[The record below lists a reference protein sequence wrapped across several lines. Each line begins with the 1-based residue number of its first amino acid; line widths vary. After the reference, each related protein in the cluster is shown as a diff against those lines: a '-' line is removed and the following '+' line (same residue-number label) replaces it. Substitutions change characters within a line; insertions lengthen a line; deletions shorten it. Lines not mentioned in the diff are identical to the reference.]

1 MPDSGMTSGR
11 RKLIEEQAEITRL
24 RTEGHTLHEIASRF
38 GKSIYWVNSRLN
50 TSYQPKRLRRA
61 QGDDV
66 RPIPISLD
74 STSLLTDISL
84 LRPEVGRLRGK
95 AGIPTPIMSL
105 MTEIYIAVEQRLYT
119 LAAMG
124 IRATLENVMKE
135 KVGDRPFKVLV
146 NEFQK
151 AGYLSTRQALSLDVI
166 IEAGHA
172 AIHRG
177 WQPNEE
183 DVSTLLNI
191 TESMIETVY
200 LHEDRARNLD
210 KRVPRRQQS
219 I

>member
-1 MPDSGMTSGR
+1 MSRS
-11 RKLIEEQAEITRL
+11 KLVDEQAEIARL
-24 RTEGHTLHEIASRF
+24 RDKGQTLQQIAHRF

-50 TSYQPKRLRRA
+50 PSYQPKRLRRA
-61 QGDDV
+61 QGGV
-66 RPIPISLD
+66 EAVQLD
-74 STSLLTDISL
+74 LESTSLFDVAPSQHKVI
-84 LRPEVGRLRGK
+84 GRLRG
-95 AGIPTPIMSL
+95 AEGIPSAIMSL
-105 MTEIYIAVEQRLYT
+105 MTEIYVAVEHRLYT

-135 KVGDRPFKVLV
+135 KVGDRPFKALV

-177 WQPNEE
+177 WKPTDE

-191 TESMIETVY
+191 TDSLIEIVY
-200 LHEDRARNLD
+200 LHEDRARDLD
-210 KRVPRRQQS
+210 KKVPRRQPN
-219 I
+219 

>member
-1 MPDSGMTSGR
+1 MNRQRSHALEMKVKHSNR
-11 RKLIEEQAEITRL
+11 
-24 RTEGHTLHEIASRF
+24 IAHRF

-50 TSYQPKRLRRA
+50 PSYQPKHLRRA
-61 QGDDV
+61 QGSV
-66 RPIPISLD
+66 EPVPLD
-74 STSLLTDISL
+74 LVSTSLFDATHTTRKGI
-84 LRPEVGRLRGK
+84 GRLRG
-95 AGIPTPIMSL
+95 AEGIPPAIMSL
-105 MTEIYIAVEQRLYT
+105 MTEIYVAVEHRLYT

-135 KVGDRPFKVLV
+135 KVGDRPFKALV

-151 AGYLSTRQALSLDVI
+151 AGYLSTRQALGLDVI

-177 WQPNEE
+177 WKPTDE

-191 TESMIETVY
+191 TETLIELVY
-200 LHEDRARNLD
+200 QN
-210 KRVPRRQQS
+210 KRVPHRRP

>member
-1 MPDSGMTSGR
+1 MLT
-11 RKLIEEQAEITRL
+11 RKLIDEQAEVARL
-24 RTEGHTLHEIASRF
+24 RDEGRTLQEIASHF
-38 GKSIYWVNSRLN
+38 GRSIYWVNSRLN
-50 TSYQPKRLRRA
+50 PSYEPKRLRRA
-61 QGDDV
+61 QSNPV
-66 RPIPISLD
+66 QAIPVSLTPE
-74 STSLLTDISL
+74 SIDIPL
-84 LRPEVGRLRGK
+84 PRERIGRLRGTN
-95 AGIPTPIMSL
+95 GIPTPIMSL
-105 MTEIYIAVEQRLYT
+105 VSEIYTAVDHKLFT

-135 KVGDRPFKVLV
+135 KVGDHPFKILV

-177 WQPNEE
+177 WQPN
-183 DVSTLLNI
+183 DDDISTLLNL
-191 TESMIETVY
+191 TETLIEMVY

-219 I
+219 V